1 MADTRSVAGGGS
13 NAIAP
18 VIGAFVAGIIGVLI
32 FHQLAFWI
40 LNLVGVTP
48 NAPYNMAATK
58 PLGVPQVLSSAF
70 WGGIWAILM
79 SWLLRGRTG
88 AGYWWFA
95 ILFGAIVVTLG
106 AWFLVPWIKGALG
119 VTGPATV
126 TVLGRPL
133 TIAIIIGPV
142 VNGAWGFGTALVL
155 KMLPDGWAWR

>member
-1 MADTRSVAGGGS
+1 MADTKTMAGGGS
-13 NAIAP
+13 SAILP
-18 VIGAFVAGIIGVLI
+18 VIGAFVAGVIGVLI

-48 NAPYNMAATK
+48 ATPYNMAQTK
-58 PLGVPQVLSSAF
+58 PLGVPQVFSSAF

-79 SWLLRGRTG
+79 CWLMRGREG
-88 AGYWWFA
+88 ASYWVFA
-95 ILFGAIVVTLG
+95 ILFGAVVVTLG

-119 VTGPATV
+119 VTGPATT

-133 TIAIIIGPV
+133 TIAIIIGPI

-155 KMLPDGWAWR
+155 KMLPAGWAWR